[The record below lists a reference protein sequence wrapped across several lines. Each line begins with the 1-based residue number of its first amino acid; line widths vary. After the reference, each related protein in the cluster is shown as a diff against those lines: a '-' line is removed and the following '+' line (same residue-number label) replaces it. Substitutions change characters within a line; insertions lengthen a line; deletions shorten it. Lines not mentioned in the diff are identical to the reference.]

1 MEAIL
6 SREHTL
12 NRSPSHSAARQF
24 PMMSQTF
31 VMVGLKTKAEAWT
44 GKEFS
49 FRTDGEYQK
58 TKTTGHY
65 VAIQNEESLFTRLVE
80 QWHVERGITS
90 SLSDM
95 IVCPS
100 YLRIIAI
107 GERALPL
114 ILNQLRRE
122 GDDPDHWFAAL
133 EAITGEDPVP
143 ENAYGDTVT
152 IAKAWLL
159 WAEENVW

>member
-1 MEAIL
+1 
-6 SREHTL
+6 
-12 NRSPSHSAARQF
+12 
-24 PMMSQTF
+24 
-31 VMVGLKTKAEAWT
+31 MVGLKTKAEAWT

-49 FRTDGEYQK
+49 FRTNGEYQK

-65 VAIQNEESLFTRLVE
+65 VVIQNEESLFTRLVE
-80 QWHVERGITS
+80 QWHVERGITT

-100 YLRIIAI
+100 YLRIIAM

-143 ENAYGDTVT
+143 ENAYGDTVK
-152 IAKAWLL
+152 IAKVWLL